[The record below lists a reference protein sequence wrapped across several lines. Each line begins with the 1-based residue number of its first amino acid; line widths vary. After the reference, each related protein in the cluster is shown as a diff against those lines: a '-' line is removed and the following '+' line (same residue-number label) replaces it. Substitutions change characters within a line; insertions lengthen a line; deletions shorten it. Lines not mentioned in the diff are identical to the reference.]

1 MKRLIPSPSTILSF
15 TLGGLLLGSHLVFGF
30 TEPAQLPG
38 GGNVLP
44 PLDTSATGQSK
55 AGGLILNTGGASTGL
70 IVDKGSVGIGTS
82 NPSGIFDVQ
91 GATSSP
97 LALFNQL
104 GSGDIA
110 DFQSNGQSV
119 FKVTKSGIL
128 LPRVTTAERSSSAPI
143 TGLFIYNT
151 TTNQVEV
158 FNGDFWMNM
167 LGVIS
172 FAGSTTYTYT
182 GGPDSFVVPQN
193 TTKIFIEAWGAGGG
207 GGGGAEMYNVYNF
220 YAGGGGGGGAYA
232 SIIATTTPSA
242 TLSITVGSGGAGGAG
257 DPGGSVGGAG
267 GTGGSSGVAGLLTV
281 PGGSGGGGAAGGSPG
296 TGGITDVSGGV
307 NGNNGS
313 GSSGGNGGNG
323 GSGGGLY
330 TDGSAAGGG
339 GGGGWGNRER
349 GPRAGYG
356 GNGARGKVIISW

>member
-1 MKRLIPSPSTILSF
+1 MKQYLPSPSTILSF
-15 TLGGLLLGSHLVFGF
+15 ALGGLLLGSHLVFGF
-30 TEPAQLPG
+30 TEPGQLPG

-44 PLDTSATGQSK
+44 PLNISGEGQSK
-55 AGGLILNTGGASTGL
+55 AGGLILNTGGGSIGL
-70 IVDKGSVGIGTS
+70 IVDKGSVGVGTS
-82 NPSGIFDVQ
+82 NPKGIFDVQ

-119 FKVTKSGIL
+119 FKVTKTGIV
-128 LPRVTTAERSSSAPI
+128 LPRVMTVERNSAPV

-151 TTNQVEV
+151 TTRQVEV

-167 LGVIS
+167 QGVIS
-172 FAGSTTYTYT
+172 FTGSTTYTYT
-182 GGPDSFVVPQN
+182 SGPNSFVVPQN
-193 TTKIFIEAWGAGGG
+193 TTKIFIEAWGAGAG
-207 GGGGAEMYNVYNF
+207 GGGGAEIYNVYNF

-232 SIIATTTPSA
+232 SMIAPTTPSTA
-242 TLSITVGSGGAGGAG
+242 LSVTVGAGGAGGAG
-257 DPGGSVGGAG
+257 DPGGGSGGAGGAGGSSGVTGLLTVAG
-267 GTGGSSGVAGLLTV
+267 GTGG
-281 PGGSGGGGAAGGSPG
+281 GGAPNGSPG
-296 TGGITDVSGGV
+296 AGGVTNIQGGI
-307 NGNNGS
+307 NGS
-313 GSSGGNGGNG
+313 NGFASSGGTGGNG
-323 GSGGGLY
+323 GSGGSLY
-330 TDGSAAGGG
+330 TDGLVAGGG